1 MTIEEIERWSETL
14 MAANESLPDQIS
26 AIGVGTAL
34 ALALFHKSRTG
45 QGQYVETSMLI
56 SNLYLCSDDFIRY
69 EGKHD
74 RGESDQSLQGTDA
87 LHRLYKA
94 KDSWL
99 FLTCPLEEE
108 WKGLCHAI
116 NRPELI
122 TDYRFA
128 TRQARL
134 RNDEWLT
141 AILWPIFKEY
151 SADVWE
157 EYLLKYDVAS
167 SRADAQRSEDFLL
180 TDPGVKE
187 AGLVVDISH
196 PSTGKM
202 KRVSSAIRFSLTPGR
217 TGAPHI
223 FGEDTPNI
231 LAELNISNSEIK
243 SLREKGVIKWT

>member
-1 MTIEEIERWSETL
+1 M
-14 MAANESLPDQIS
+14 
-26 AIGVGTAL
+26 
-34 ALALFHKSRTG
+34 
-45 QGQYVETSMLI
+45 
-56 SNLYLCSDDFIRY
+56 CSDDFIRY

-74 RGESDQSLQGTDA
+74 RRDPDHSLQGIHA
-87 LHRLYKA
+87 LHRLYET

-99 FLTCPLEEE
+99 FLTCPLNEE
-108 WKGLCHAI
+108 WEALCHAI
-116 NRPELI
+116 NRTELI

-128 TRQARL
+128 TYQARL
-134 RNDEWLT
+134 LNDEWLT

-157 EYLLKYDVAS
+157 EYLLRFDVAS

-180 TDPGVKE
+180 TDPGIKD

-217 TGAPHI
+217 TGAPHT
-223 FGEDTPNI
+223 FGEDTPHI
-231 LAELNISNSEIK
+231 LAELNIPNPVIK
-243 SLREKGVIKWT
+243 SLRERGIIKWT